1 MWKILIYWR
10 SAKYDHIP
18 QFNIFKIIL
27 SMFNTTDLIRKVFEY
42 QEAAKFMAADKFSPI
57 LIFTGNK
64 HF

>member
-1 MWKILIYWR
+1 
-10 SAKYDHIP
+10 
-18 QFNIFKIIL
+18 
-27 SMFNTTDLIRKVFEY
+27 MFNTTDLIRKVFEY